1 LSGIPDASLGEAIG
15 NPEQAWRFEEAW
27 IPDQAFGLS
36 GMTVL

>member
-1 LSGIPDASLGEAIG
+1 MSFPTLRWGEAIG

-36 GMTVL
+36 GMTVM

>member
-1 LSGIPDASLGEAIG
+1 VSFSTLRWGEAIR
-15 NPEQAWRFEEAW
+15 NPEQAWRFEEAR